1 MKPDDSSKS
10 LNKITSEDII
20 FDQYSEEK
28 IVDEIYQYVHGPSQ
42 DLELYLNEEYQFND
56 EIEIDSVEELD
67 SSTESILNDLL
78 NDIIID
84 IEDLKDLESNNI
96 EKSN

>member
-20 FDQYSEEK
+20 FDEYSEEK
-28 IVDEIYQYVHGPSQ
+28 ICDEIYEYVYGPPQ
-42 DLELYLNEEYQFND
+42 DLELYLNEEDQFND